1 MALTLGALAWA
12 GVGTAVTAFIPTAE
26 AAQPLLS
33 LSYFPVMLLSGVLGT
48 LAVAP
53 GWLTTLLDDL
63 PGRPTIDAVTRALH
77 ATGGA
82 VSLPG
87 HDLAVLAAWA
97 AGALLASVRLFRWE
111 PKASR

>member
-1 MALTLGALAWA
+1 VALTLGALAWA
-12 GVGTAVTAFIPTAE
+12 GVGTAVTASIPTAE

-48 LAVAP
+48 LAGAP

-77 ATGGA
+77 ATGGT